1 MRQQP
6 VFYKHSFLPFFAPQK
21 TRRRNSFFFL
31 FTLTKFTHQHFSATH
46 VTCHC
51 FNRKK
56 GGVALSSQMRKNSIL
71 HIFFFFCFFIGVN
84 RSTNII
90 IELKISFVESNE
102 ETQMKRKRKKQKFFL
117 SPF

>member
-71 HIFFFFCFFIGVN
+71 HIFFCFFIGVN